1 MRDFCSPPIKIG
13 LLIWLCCPFVSAQ
26 GQGINQN
33 IGGVGVG
40 GQNIQ
45 GGQNIAQGQN
55 PIAGGQTLTGTGLY
69 NAATNNAF
77 YGVNLVPFG
86 PENGDLEVAPGFLTS
101 GQTIDLHQHF
111 PFYGGL
117 YNYTTI
123 SVNGYMAFA
132 TVLDQGPTINI
143 GLETDWPRV
152 QDPAMIAP
160 YLCKQQINQDSIPG
174 LQTGVFFRLALRQS
188 LFGSGNANNPQAGF
202 FGQSIDQ
209 ACPGTSG
216 SYIRCNAQSDYFLE
230 EMMRWLQEGVAGASM
245 FRADAAVVVTWLNT
259 ASAVSGRSDITNNEL
274 ATYQVIWMTDQAA
287 RLSYVILNYEKLG
300 FDAADFRQNSRSGR
314 CRAVF
319 NGGNHTGL
327 VDVDPTHPFKETP
340 KILAQRSGVPSMV
353 RGRYMFRVDDVVR
366 PGGCSNKTGGTYPM
380 LIYPNI
386 VNTLGELTIDI
397 NAICLDYT
405 KTYILMIEQRQSA
418 SCVIL
423 NPSIAR
429 CFIPRIYDWGTK
441 TVYFQ
446 PQAGFADDD
455 RTFVGYVYFVPPT
468 LDPMRLE
475 IGNVFEWFK
484 NPLPSTL
491 MPLTWYPRNFTN
503 PDIAPGE
510 FRVPLWDPSLYNVQ
524 LGLYVI
530 GYNEAK
536 DNELKKFTPK
546 YRVICR
552 LATYANRNQDE
563 YRFRPQEEWINLN
576 VVEQWY
582 MSPYE
587 RRTELYLYRVGFLK
601 LAPIR
606 ANAINQEA
614 PQLLSGLVSS
624 PISLHFLW
632 TVQNPEFQ
640 QSSNDPLGAGNI
652 AAKTAFVV
660 KKATQMC
667 NDWYDE
673 DGALQNFIRDTETGN
688 SCPCTMTQAQL
699 DLGRFM
705 PHPRCSQE
713 FRDITCPEMIGAENC
728 YLSAQNVYSREAGR
742 HHDRNL
748 HLDSQRMQTHYG
760 QVCCYS
766 KEGYLQQTSYQP
778 VIKVIE
784 NMFYNP
790 GYPMR
795 AYEFGSS
802 PYLGQFEVPG
812 MSSYHSDYMP
822 YFLCCKFSKFRCQMF
837 YWRRPSSSCQ
847 NYIPPAVGTIMGGGV
862 IESLD
867 NQRFIFDQPG
877 VFTLLHIPAST
888 YSPEVKIQVRLE
900 RYPNR
905 KVDFSLLGHYMSQQD
920 LVQPTNVTVVTGVA
934 IESTGTDRVVVTARG
949 DTRRFR
955 YRTNIIIGN
964 ILRYFDT
971 LRIQKYNGFMVYV
984 NNVQRGQPEIYV
996 TMDEQEIGLKIT
1008 ESYALDIDRLFNYQE
1023 SMGLLDIR
1031 LSVPPAYGVRS
1042 DGNININNINNPNTE
1057 SSAQLNL
1064 NLDQNQLNRPRVSGL
1079 LRPFPDSTYGVMN
1092 EPLNLNDVNNEQIRQ
1107 QIISNYLIQSDG
1119 SASYANQQYSNNRAE
1134 ENMFTSNTDSDK
1146 AFSVFPEVSMKN
1158 EPIYTVAPKYM
1169 TGRYRFVPQT
1179 GADIVQLLQMCRGL
1193 QENANIGMQPLQGN
1207 LAFQIGSRYCP
1218 DNPGMIISVCGD
1230 SVPCLN
1236 DYTLFNSEVL
1246 GTQVQDAWNSYQ
1258 NDRNQA
1264 MRQYNSCGM
1273 INIEYPEYMTKTPA
1287 FGSGYLQGDVVRFGC
1302 FQTHWIH
1309 GEYEYKC
1316 SLKVDRHNPYRVG
1329 WEWNK
1334 GFQPWC
1340 RAKEIENYLTWLT
1353 ALASTLAIIL
1363 AFILVFLTCW
1373 CVKRKRLDAM
1383 QRSPKKVY
1391 TIDDDTERP
1400 KSPEI
1405 EIDNDAFEPD
1415 NKVTSISSPQ
1425 LDSPSV
1431 ELRSRGQHSVQNS
1444 QLSPR
1449 PAFLGMNTSV

>member
-1 MRDFCSPPIKIG
+1 MRVFDTSTYFCIFNFLFVILISHAQVVEPNNVVQPIPNVQPG
-13 LLIWLCCPFVSAQ
+13 VNPQVS
-26 GQGINQN
+26 GS
-33 IGGVGVG
+33 
-40 GQNIQ
+40 
-45 GGQNIAQGQN
+45 
-55 PIAGGQTLTGTGLY
+55 LFTGSID
-69 NAATNNAF
+69 NA
-77 YGVNLVPFG
+77 YWGVNLVPFG
-86 PENGDLEVAPGFLTS
+86 PAYGDLEVAGGFLTS
-101 GQTIDLHQHF
+101 GQTINLYQFF

-123 SVNGYMAFA
+123 SVNGYLSFA
-132 TVLDQGPTINI
+132 TVLDQGPTINV

-160 YLCKQQINQDSIPG
+160 YLCKQQINQDGIPG
-174 LQTGVFFRLALRQS
+174 LQTGVHFRLILRRS
-188 LFGSGNANNPQAGF
+188 LFGSGNDGAAPAAGF
-202 FGQSIDQ
+202 FGQNLAD
-209 ACPGTSG
+209 ACPGTPG
-216 SYIRCNAQSDYFLE
+216 SYIRCDARSDFFLE
-230 EMMRWLQEGVAGASM
+230 EMMRWLQEGVAGAGM
-245 FRADAAVVVTWLNT
+245 FRADAALVVTWHNT
-259 ASAVSGRSDITNNEL
+259 ASAVSGRSDIVDNGL
-274 ATYQVIWMTDQAA
+274 ATYQVVWLTDHSA
-287 RLSYVILNYEKLG
+287 RLSYVILNYDKLG

-314 CRAVF
+314 CRALF

-327 VDVDPTHPFKETP
+327 VDVDPTQPFKETP

-397 NAICLDYT
+397 NAICLEYT
-405 KTYILMIEQRQSA
+405 KTYILMIEQRQTA
-418 SCVIL
+418 RCTVL

-455 RTFVGYVYFVPPT
+455 RTFIGYVYFVPPT

-484 NPLPSTL
+484 NPMPSTI

-503 PDIAPGE
+503 PDINPAE
-510 FRVPLWDPSLYNVQ
+510 YRLPLWEPSLYNVQ

-530 GYNEAK
+530 GYEEGK
-536 DNELKKFTPK
+536 DAQLKKFRPK
-546 YRVICR
+546 YRVLCR

-576 VVEQWY
+576 IVEQWY
-582 MSPYE
+582 LSPRE
-587 RRTELYLYRVGFLK
+587 RQTELYMYRVGFLK

-606 ANAINQEA
+606 ALDGFFEA
-614 PQLLSGLVSS
+614 PTLISGLVSS

-632 TVQNPEFQ
+632 TVENPEFQ
-640 QSSNDPLGAGNI
+640 HHFGNQGVMNI
-652 AAKTAFVV
+652 EARTAFVV

-673 DGALQNFIRDTETGN
+673 DGAMSNFIRETETGAP
-688 SCPCTMTQAQL
+688 CPCTETQARM
-699 DLGRFM
+699 DIGRFM

-713 FRDITCPEMIGAENC
+713 FRDISCPEMIGAENC
-728 YLSAQNVYSREAGR
+728 YMSAQNVYSKEFARHQREIR
-742 HHDRNL
+742 LEERF
-748 HLDSQRMQTHYG
+748 RTHYG

-766 KEGYLQQTSYQP
+766 KEGFLQQTTYQP

-790 GYPMR
+790 GFPMR

-802 PYLGQFEVPG
+802 PYMGHFQNPG
-812 MSSYHSDYMP
+812 MSAYFNDYMP
-822 YFLCCKFSKFRCQMF
+822 YFLCCKFAKFRCQMF

-847 NYIPPAVGTIMGGGV
+847 NYLPPAVGTIMGGGAV
-862 IESLD
+862 TTID

-877 VFTLLHIPAST
+877 IFTLLHIPKT
-888 YSPEVKIQVRLE
+888 LFSPEVRVQVRLE

-905 KVDFSLLGHYMSQQD
+905 KIDFSLLGHYMSQAD

-955 YRTNIIIGN
+955 YRTNIIVGN

-971 LRIQKYNGFMVYV
+971 LRIQKYNGFMIYV

-996 TMDEQEIGLKIT
+996 VLEAEEVGLKIT
-1008 ESYALDIDRLFNYQE
+1008 ESYALDIDRLSNFQE

-1031 LSVPPAYGVRS
+1031 LSVPPQYGIRP
-1042 DGNININNINNPNTE
+1042 DGN
-1057 SSAQLNL
+1057 NL
-1064 NLDQNQLNRPRVSGL
+1064 EDDGLMRARVTGL
-1079 LRPFPDSTYGVMN
+1079 LRPFPESNMGVMN
-1092 EPLNLNDVNNEQIRQ
+1092 EPLTLNEVNNEAVRE
-1107 QIISNYLIQSDG
+1107 QIIMQYLIQGTDETTST
-1119 SASYANQQYSNNRAE
+1119 YQQYVTNQNPDA
-1134 ENMFTSNTDSDK
+1134 NMFMSNTDFDR
-1146 AFSVFPEVSMKN
+1146 AFSVFPEVAMKN
-1158 EPIYTVAPKYM
+1158 NPIYSVAPKY
-1169 TGRYRFVPQT
+1169 TRGIHRFVPQT
-1179 GADIVQLLQMCRGL
+1179 GADIIQRLQMCRAL
-1193 QENANIGMQPLQGN
+1193 QENPRVGMQPLQGP
-1207 LAFQIGSRYCP
+1207 LTFQLGSRFCP
-1218 DNPGMIISVCGD
+1218 DNPAMIIAVCGD

-1246 GTQVQDAWNSYQ
+1246 GTQIEDAWNSYT
-1258 NDRNQA
+1258 NDRINA
-1264 MRQYNSCGM
+1264 IRRYNSCGA

-1316 SLKVDRHNPYRVG
+1316 SLHYDRHNPFRIG

-1353 ALASTLAIIL
+1353 ALASSLAIIL
-1363 AFILVFLTCW
+1363 AFMLVFLTCW
-1373 CVKRKRLDAM
+1373 CVK
-1383 QRSPKKVY
+1383 QRRVNDNRPPARVYTTDSPKPR
-1391 TIDDDTERP
+1391 RP
-1400 KSPEI
+1400 MSRSNGYGRDSRISP
-1405 EIDNDAFEPD
+1405 AP
-1415 NKVTSISSPQ
+1415 SPAR
-1425 LDSPSV
+1425 PI
-1431 ELRSRGQHSVQNS
+1431 ELRARGPTSSQNS

-1449 PAFLGMNTSV
+1449 RGSLHGMNTRV